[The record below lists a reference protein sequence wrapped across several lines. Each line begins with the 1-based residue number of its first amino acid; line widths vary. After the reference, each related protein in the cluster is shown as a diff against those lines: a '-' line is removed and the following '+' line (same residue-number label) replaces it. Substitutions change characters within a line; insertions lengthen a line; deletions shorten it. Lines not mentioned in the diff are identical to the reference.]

1 MMLQEVIE
9 QAIGERTLYRT
20 AKDWGMKYETL
31 RKYARE
37 GRVPDAK
44 TALKIAD
51 DAGIDRGEM
60 LALMAAAEETKKAA
74 TLESVAANS
83 AESLV
88 ARGGIEP
95 PTQGFSILCSTN

>member
-1 MMLQEVIE
+1 
-9 QAIGERTLYRT
+9 
-20 AKDWGMKYETL
+20 
-31 RKYARE
+31 
-37 GRVPDAK
+37 VPDAK

-51 DAGIDRGEM
+51 DVGIDRGEM

-95 PTQGFSILCSTN
+95 PTQGFSIRSSISFIQRRMNTMSRRYAH

>member
-1 MMLQEVIE
+1 M
-9 QAIGERTLYRT
+9 
-20 AKDWGMKYETL
+20 
-31 RKYARE
+31 
-37 GRVPDAK
+37 PDAK

-95 PTQGFSILCSTN
+95 PTQGFSIRSSTQKVTKIGALKKDRSQK